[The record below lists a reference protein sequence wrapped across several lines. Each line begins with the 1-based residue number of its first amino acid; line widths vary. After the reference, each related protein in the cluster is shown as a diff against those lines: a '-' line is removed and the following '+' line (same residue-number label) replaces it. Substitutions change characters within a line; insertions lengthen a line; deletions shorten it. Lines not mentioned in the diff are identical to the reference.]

1 MSDSVRRVGP
11 TKEQLSELKTTRAY
25 KLAKEKMVTTMSDN
39 KTTSNDNDL
48 LSNPREHD
56 YLGHYDQP
64 PEDSEQYPKTSV
76 PDDNYRQFGQ
86 ILNELNEWV
95 IWVSENADDDGL
107 CRVNQEELL
116 KTLQI
121 VSQTIDEKRS
131 TVDDRDESTH
141 LRWENLRQ
149 VDIEAIAPEPPF
161 VTIHFYAN
169 DPDSMQTL
177 RRYLNA
183 DEVLWAVQ
191 EFDQWLR
198 ARIKYQCEGKDDSIL
213 TELGRVRETLWDC
226 FTHRGLSIWEE

>member
-56 YLGHYDQP
+56 HLGHYDQP
-64 PEDSEQYPKTSV
+64 TEDSE
-76 PDDNYRQFGQ
+76 
-86 ILNELNEWV
+86 
-95 IWVSENADDDGL
+95 
-107 CRVNQEELL
+107 
-116 KTLQI
+116 QI

-131 TVDDRDESTH
+131 TVDNLDESTH
-141 LRWENLRQ
+141 LRLENLRQ

-169 DPDSMQTL
+169 DPDSMRRL
-177 RRYLNA
+177 RLCLRA
-183 DEVLWAVQ
+183 EAMHSVLWELVHNVIPN
-191 EFDQWLR
+191 EME
-198 ARIKYQCEGKDDSIL
+198 YGCDDHNG
-213 TELGRVRETLWDC
+213 EVAYNTLDWVLKCIDEEMED
-226 FTHRGLSIWEE
+226 RGIRWEE